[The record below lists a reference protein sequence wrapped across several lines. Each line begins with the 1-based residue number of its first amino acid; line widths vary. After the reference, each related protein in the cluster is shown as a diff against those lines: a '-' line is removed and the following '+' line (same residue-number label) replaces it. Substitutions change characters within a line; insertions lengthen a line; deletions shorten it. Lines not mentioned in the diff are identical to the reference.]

1 MSSGS
6 LPNNL
11 YILYFDITS
20 ELAHFRDPFT
30 HSFFKTLLVPPR
42 TTILGILGAAK
53 GLNEEETINLS
64 RQLYTGVIIRSL
76 DGTAKEIVTA
86 KNLKEQ
92 NLTTPVMRTLLV
104 RPVYR
109 IFVGSTYQEIIEDIL
124 NAIKQPR
131 YPLYLGISDHLAHIS
146 NISGI
151 YYSKC
156 ITSDTFKCIV
166 PMYNRLYLYSTFI
179 EQGKIAFMPE
189 LNRTVYSFKYT
200 TKGRVPERY
209 INLLMFYNCSVRLND
224 GSIYAYNINGES
236 ICLF

>member
-1 MSSGS
+1 MSSSS
-6 LPNNL
+6 LLNNL
-11 YILYFDITS
+11 YIFYFDITS

-30 HSFFKTLLVPPR
+30 HSFFKTLLAPTR
-42 TTILGILGAAK
+42 TTILGILGAIK

-64 RQLYTGVIIRSL
+64 KRLYIGVIIRSL
-76 DGTAKEIVTA
+76 NGTAKEIITA

-109 IFVGSTYQEIIEDIL
+109 IFVGSTDHEIIEDIL
-124 NAIKQPR
+124 DAIKRPR
-131 YPLYLGISDHLAHIS
+131 YPLYLGISDHLASVS
-146 NISGI
+146 NISKI
-151 YYSKC
+151 YYSER
-156 ITSDTFKCIV
+156 ITSDTFTCIV
-166 PMYNRLYLYSTFI
+166 PMQDRLYLYSTLV

-200 TKGRVPERY
+200 PKGRVPERY
-209 INLLMFYNCSVRLND
+209 IILLMFYNCKVRLND
-224 GSIYAYNINGES
+224 GSIYAYNINEEP